1 MADTTTTNLNLI
13 KPEPGA
19 AEDTWGNSINTDLDT
34 LDAIFSAT
42 GTEIDVRFNSANF
55 DDNKKAIFGTGNDL
69 EIYHDGS
76 NSYIAEGGT
85 GDLLIRTNGTGI
97 RLQKNNGEN
106 MIKALTDG
114 AVQLYYDNQDKLST
128 TSTGIDV
135 TGTVTADGLTVEELE
150 LTSPDVSLDLGANT
164 DSIHVPVGNTAQR
177 PASPAAGYFRYNSE
191 TEKFEGYTTE
201 WGAIAGGGSGTNMDT
216 NIFAGDGS
224 DTTFTLS
231 TAPSTENNLM
241 VFIDGVFQAQNVYSV
256 SGTTLTFATA
266 PANGRVI
273 TVYHSTTTV
282 GGSNNTLNTMT
293 GDNSDTTLTLSTAP
307 VHENNVSVYFDGV
320 YQSKSNY
327 SVSGTTLT
335 FSTAPP
341 TGVLVEAV
349 TATNTSITTAT
360 QLSDA
365 DGDTLIQVEE
375 GADEDKIRFDTGGT
389 ERAIIDSTGLGIGTS
404 SPSKLLHIKSA
415 DPVIRLED
423 SSPSAYAEID
433 GAGGDLIIS
442 CDAGNDDANSV
453 MKFLVDNSEKMRIDD
468 SGLVGIGTN
477 ELTETGFAR
486 HTVNGDKCLELVRKT
501 SDGEVFEIFKDSTLK
516 QVMGTASNT
525 IFSDEKVKKDIKSL
539 EFGLDL
545 IKKLNPKEYR
555 HITDDDSPLSLGLI
569 AQEFEKSL
577 EEVGVEKNSTYLL
590 QHKPS
595 EDEAQSDYW
604 LDYQKLTP
612 VLIKAIQEQQSI
624 IDNLTTRI
632 EELEK

>member
-1 MADTTTTNLNLI
+1 
-13 KPEPGA
+13 
-19 AEDTWGNSINTDLDT
+19 
-34 LDAIFSAT
+34 
-42 GTEIDVRFNSANF
+42 
-55 DDNKKAIFGTGNDL
+55 
-69 EIYHDGS
+69 
-76 NSYIAEGGT
+76 
-85 GDLLIRTNGTGI
+85 
-97 RLQKNNGEN
+97 
-106 MIKALTDG
+106 
-114 AVQLYYDNQDKLST
+114 
-128 TSTGIDV
+128 
-135 TGTVTADGLTVEELE
+135 
-150 LTSPDVSLDLGANT
+150 
-164 DSIHVPVGNTAQR
+164 
-177 PASPAAGYFRYNSE
+177 
-191 TEKFEGYTTE
+191 
-201 WGAIAGGGSGTNMDT
+201 
-216 NIFAGDGS
+216 
-224 DTTFTLS
+224 
-231 TAPSTENNLM
+231 
-241 VFIDGVFQAQNVYSV
+241 
-256 SGTTLTFATA
+256 
-266 PANGRVI
+266 
-273 TVYHSTTTV
+273 
-282 GGSNNTLNTMT
+282 
-293 GDNSDTTLTLSTAP
+293 
-307 VHENNVSVYFDGV
+307 
-320 YQSKSNY
+320 
-327 SVSGTTLT
+327 
-335 FSTAPP
+335 
-341 TGVLVEAV
+341 
-349 TATNTSITTAT
+349 
-360 QLSDA
+360 
-365 DGDTLIQVEE
+365 
-375 GADEDKIRFDTGGT
+375 
-389 ERAIIDSTGLGIGTS
+389 
-404 SPSKLLHIKSA
+404 LHIKSA

-468 SGLVGIGTN
+468 SGLVGIGTSPSEELHLSKSASGADVCARIQN
-477 ELTETGFAR
+477 SAVSTGDTATLRFSVTSNSAFDSAFVGSDRNNALILGSNTAERMRIDSAGKVFVAKTAIGRTTEGHELTETGFAR